1 MIETAEEF
9 VALRSSQIKDEYD
22 RAAMEEA
29 PVSVWREV
37 ISEYPDYRKWVAHN
51 KTVPLEILEELCV
64 FSSDVRRFIASK
76 RKLSLKLFELLS
88 NDLDANV
95 RVEIAAN
102 NKAPRTVLESLLMD
116 ADEDVVSAAKN
127 NLERRGCTR

>member
-29 PVSVWREV
+29 PVSVWHEV

-76 RKLSLKLFELLS
+76 RKLTLKLFELLS

>member
-29 PVSVWREV
+29 PISVWREV

-88 NDLDANV
+88 NDLDADV

-127 NLERRGCTR
+127 NLERRGYAR

>member
-116 ADEDVVSAAKN
+116 ADEDVVSAEKN

>member
-29 PVSVWREV
+29 PISVWREV

-88 NDLDANV
+88 NDLDADV

-127 NLERRGCTR
+127 NLERRGYTR